1 MAADLSRRYSFDA
14 FELDARTGELRR
26 RGVRIRLSGR
36 PIALLLELLA
46 RPGELVTRD
55 ELRAALWPSDTFV
68 DFDHGVNSAMNRLRE
83 ALRDPADRSRLIET
97 LPRRGYR
104 FIGPVEIV
112 EDASSPGAVAAGDEG
127 ALPSRASSATD
138 EPLASATAETPP
150 AMSTSPVAVPAA
162 RRWRRWPA
170 WVAAA
175 AACLVLVVSLA
186 VLWRS
191 RQLQAGSPARVMLVV
206 LPFGDLTAGSSDG
219 YLADGIT
226 DELISEIGALDP
238 ARLGVIARTTSM
250 QYRGS
255 DKSVMTIA
263 EELGVQYLLEG
274 TVRRDGARV
283 RVTARLVDVDSQTQR
298 WTESYER
305 SLDDLLALQRDIA
318 MRAAT
323 ALAGGV
329 LSPVLRHAAAGG
341 SPPFAVYQLILRA
354 RALRQQATEQS
365 AWQCVATFE
374 EAIRLE
380 PGYAPAHAGL
390 ADCYRLLGAPGWE
403 AGPPAELMDRARA
416 AIAEA
421 IRLDSRQPEAY
432 AVRGMVTFATAWDT
446 TAAERDLRQ
455 AIGLNPSYARAHQ
468 YLSSVLTTQRRF
480 DEAVAA
486 ARKAVDL
493 DPLSPNENTTLG
505 VRLFYAGKLDEAIA
519 QFRRTLQRS
528 PDLPVAHWGLGMAYR
543 ELGRHGEAVAALER
557 AVALSGNA
565 PYMQAWLAHQHAVA
579 GHPDRARAIRRDLE
593 RQATHG
599 FVSPFLFALMASGLG
614 ERDETLMWLERTA
627 AARSGWVPF
636 LPVEPEFR
644 WLHDNPRFRAIGRS
658 R

>member
-1 MAADLSRRYSFDA
+1 MATDLPRRYTFDA
-14 FELDARTGELRR
+14 FEVDARTGELRR
-26 RGVRIRLSGR
+26 RGVRVRLSGR
-36 PIALLLELLA
+36 PISLLLELLA

-55 ELRAALWPSDTFV
+55 EIRAALWPSDTFV

-104 FIGPVEIV
+104 FIGPVEV
-112 EDASSPGAVAAGDEG
+112 FEVAPTPGVMAAADD
-127 ALPSRASSATD
+127 ALPSPARSGAD
-138 EPLASATAETPP
+138 ERLASASAEAPP
-150 AMSTSPVAVPAA
+150 AMSSGPVAVSTAT
-162 RRWRRWPA
+162 RTRRWPA
-170 WVAAA
+170 WLAA
-175 AACLVLVVSLA
+175 AACLVLVISLA

-191 RQLQAGSPARVMLVV
+191 RQVGTGSPARVMLVV
-206 LPFGDLTAGSSDG
+206 LPFVDLAAGSSDG
-219 YLADGIT
+219 YLAEGIT

-274 TVRRDGARV
+274 TVRRDGLRV

-298 WTESYER
+298 WTQSYER

-329 LSPVLRHAAAGG
+329 LSPVLRHAATGG

-421 IRLDSRQPEAY
+421 MRLDPRQPEAY

-446 TAAERDLRQ
+446 AAAERDLRQ
-455 AIGLNPSYARAHQ
+455 AIALNPSYARAHQ

-505 VRLFYAGKLDEAIA
+505 VRLFYAGRLAEAIT
-519 QFRRTLQRS
+519 QFQRTLQES
-528 PDLPVAHWGLGMAYR
+528 PNLPVAHWGLGMASR
-543 ELGRHGEAVAALER
+543 ELGRHAEAVAALER
-557 AVALSGNA
+557 AVTLSA
-565 PYMQAWLAHQHAVA
+565 DSPYMLAWLAHQHAVA
-579 GHPDRARAIRRDLE
+579 GNTDRARAIRRDLE
-593 RQATHG
+593 RQAASR

-644 WLHDNPRFRAIGRS
+644 WLRDDPRFRAVGAPR
-658 R
+658 